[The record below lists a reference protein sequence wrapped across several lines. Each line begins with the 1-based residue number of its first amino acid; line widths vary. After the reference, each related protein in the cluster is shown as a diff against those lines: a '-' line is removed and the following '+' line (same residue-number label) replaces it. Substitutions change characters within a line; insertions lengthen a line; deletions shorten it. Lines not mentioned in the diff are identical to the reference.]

1 MRILADPETTFFE
14 DLEQRGHE
22 PLLEKAQ
29 GTLRFDL
36 TDGKKSEHWFVALDK
51 GDISVSRKNAKAD
64 CGFTTDRA
72 LFGRIV
78 RGEANAITAVL
89 RGEAAAEGDLELLF
103 LLQRVFP
110 TPTQPRK
117 AKRQTAGG
125 RRRA

>member
-1 MRILADPETTFFE
+1 MRILSDQASTFFE
-14 DLEQRGHE
+14 ELEQRGHE

-36 TDGKKSEHWFVALDK
+36 TNGKNSEHWLVAFDK
-51 GDISVSRKNAKAD
+51 GDVSVSRRNRKAD

-89 RGEAAAEGDLELLF
+89 RGEATAEGDLELLF
-103 LLQRVFP
+103 LLQRIFP
-110 TPTQPRK
+110 TPAQPRK
-117 AKRQTAGG
+117 AEKQPAAGG
-125 RRRA
+125 MRG